1 VVDLGPYANAPSVPR
16 FRQRLLARFAPF
28 INIAQKKVG
37 ATVTNRADVV
47 SLS

>member
-1 VVDLGPYANAPSVPR
+1 MDLDPYANAPSIPR
-16 FRQRLLARFAPF
+16 FRQRLLARFPPF

-37 ATVTNRADVV
+37 ATVTNRADFV